1 MVRRRLDAGAPA
13 QTEAMRLSSPSRSK
27 QSRWAAVMKLAVVS
41 GLVGS
46 GLAAMAGSAGADAVS
61 GGLVL
66 VSTSADG
73 RYVAF
78 ASMAT
83 NLVPG
88 DQDMV
93 VDVFVKDLATG
104 NVELVSQTADGL
116 KGNAISER
124 PSISADGQRVAF
136 DSAAD
141 NLSPDDTDG
150 YPDVL
155 VKDLRTGKLTVA
167 TSTADGTKAAGGGSA
182 ASLSADGSAVAFA
195 SKATNLSSDTPD
207 GRSHVYVKNLDSG
220 LLTVADGGT
229 IDRPDQQFGAND
241 PALSAD
247 GQVVAFAT
255 DAGGLDPVDTDQ
267 RSDVYVRDLQTSQLR
282 LASVNGDGAKGD
294 SPSGNPSLSG
304 DGTLVAFETASANLD
319 PGDTDQ
325 SSDVYVKNLKDGSL
339 RLGSTDIA
347 GVKANQ
353 SVGYPSLSRDGSY
366 LAFSTDATNLGIDT
380 PPLVKQIYRKNLDS
394 GELEPVSV
402 TADGIPGDYLS
413 IDPSIAGDGSVVAF
427 YSPSTNLVADG
438 GNRAADVM
446 AKVLSASIPPSPS
459 DVVSPTAT
467 LHAWP
472 STMPANRGTKPVRL
486 TGSAADEGGI
496 ATVT

>member
-1 MVRRRLDAGAPA
+1 MVRRRLDAGPPA

-66 VSTSADG
+66 VSASVGGEPANGSSSYGVSTSADG

-124 PSISADGQRVAF
+124 PSISADGQQVAF

-255 DAGGLDPVDTDQ
+255 D
-267 RSDVYVRDLQTSQLR
+267 
-282 LASVNGDGAKGD
+282 
-294 SPSGNPSLSG
+294 
-304 DGTLVAFETASANLD
+304 
-319 PGDTDQ
+319 
-325 SSDVYVKNLKDGSL
+325 
-339 RLGSTDIA
+339 
-347 GVKANQ
+347 
-353 SVGYPSLSRDGSY
+353 
-366 LAFSTDATNLGIDT
+366 
-380 PPLVKQIYRKNLDS
+380 
-394 GELEPVSV
+394 
-402 TADGIPGDYLS
+402 
-413 IDPSIAGDGSVVAF
+413 
-427 YSPSTNLVADG
+427 
-438 GNRAADVM
+438 
-446 AKVLSASIPPSPS
+446 
-459 DVVSPTAT
+459 
-467 LHAWP
+467 
-472 STMPANRGTKPVRL
+472 
-486 TGSAADEGGI
+486 
-496 ATVT
+496 